1 MKRRIL
7 FVIGLF
13 IGMMFFNYSIVLAN
27 EEGEEGRDL
36 AEDALS
42 GILIEQNTG
51 AVLFDKDAHE
61 QLPPA
66 SMTKIMTLLLIMEAL
81 EKGDISKEE
90 IVVVSEYAASMG
102 GSQVFL
108 EAGEE
113 MSVDDLIKGIAI
125 ASGNDASVAM
135 AETIAGTEE
144 EFVRAMN
151 EKAEELDL
159 KNTHFM
165 NTTGLPAANHYSS
178 AYDMAVMTRELLKY
192 EDITS
197 YTSIY
202 EDYLRQGEENE
213 FWLVNTN
220 KLIRSYP
227 GADGMKTGYTN
238 EAKYCLTAT
247 AKRDDM
253 RVIAVVMGAETP
265 KERNKM
271 VSGLLDYGF
280 QSYHTKQLF
289 AKEETIT
296 QLNKIKAEPYHFD
309 IVTEQG
315 VHTLHKKGEE
325 EPAVTTEV
333 SIQEEWDFPVKEGT
347 IVGELTVK
355 ENNEPVYTTPLI
367 VKEDITEASILEL
380 TKRTLQK
387 MVKAED

>member
-7 FVIGLF
+7 CMIGLL
-13 IGMMFFNYSIVLAN
+13 IGTIFFNYSTVLAN
-27 EEGEEGRDL
+27 EENKEETKL

-42 GILIEQNTG
+42 SVLIEQNTG
-51 AVLFDKDAHE
+51 TVLFDKDAHE

-81 EKGDISKEE
+81 EKGEISKED

-135 AETIAGTEE
+135 AEKIAGTEE

-151 EKAEELDL
+151 KKAEELAL
-159 KNTHFM
+159 ENTHFA
-165 NTTGLPAANHYSS
+165 NTTGLPAADHYSS
-178 AYDMAVMTRELLKY
+178 AYDMAVMTRELLHF
-192 EDITS
+192 EDITN

-271 VSGLLDYGF
+271 ISGLMDYGF
-280 QSYHTKQLF
+280 QSYQTEQLF
-289 AKEETIT
+289 AKEETVME
-296 QLNKIKAEPYHFD
+296 LNKIKADPHHFD
-309 IVTEQG
+309 IVTEQS
-315 VHTLHKKGEE
+315 VHTLQKKGQEE
-325 EPAVTTEV
+325 AAVTTEV
-333 SIQEEWDFPVKEGT
+333 SIQDNWEFPVKKGT
-347 IVGELTVK
+347 VVGELTVK
-355 ENNEPVYTTPLI
+355 ENDEPVYATPLI
-367 VKEDITEASILEL
+367 VNEDISEASVLEL
-380 TKRTLQK
+380 AKRTMQK
-387 MVKAED
+387 MVKAAD

>member
-1 MKRRIL
+1 MKRLIL
-7 FVIGLF
+7 LTIAVLIGNMLF
-13 IGMMFFNYSIVLAN
+13 THSTVSAN
-27 EEGEEGRDL
+27 EENKEKAPL
-36 AEDALS
+36 ADNALS
-42 GILIEQNTG
+42 GVLIEQNTG
-51 AVLFDKDAHE
+51 KVLFDKDAHE

-81 EKGDISKEE
+81 EEGKISKEE
-90 IVVVSEYAASMG
+90 MVVVSEYAASMG

-144 EFVRAMN
+144 EFVQKMN
-151 EKAEELDL
+151 EKAEQLQL
-159 KNTHFM
+159 KDTHFK
-165 NTTGLPAANHYSS
+165 NTTGLPADNHYSS

-192 EDITS
+192 EDITN

-202 EDYLRQGEENE
+202 EDYLRQGEDNE

-227 GADGMKTGYTN
+227 GADGMKTGYTS

-280 QSYHTKQLF
+280 QSYQTKQLF
-289 AKEETIT
+289 GKEEKVME
-296 QLNKIKAEPYHFD
+296 LEKIKADPYHFD
-309 IVTEQG
+309 IVTKSS
-315 VHTLHKKGEE
+315 VHSLHKKGEE
-325 EPAVTTEV
+325 ESAITTEI
-333 SIQEEWDFPVKEGT
+333 SLQEDWKFPIKKGAV
-347 IVGELTVK
+347 VGELIVK
-355 ENNEPVYTTPLI
+355 ENEQTIYTTPLI
-367 VKEDITEASILEL
+367 VNEDITEASITTL
-380 TKRTLQK
+380 TKRALQK
-387 MVKAED
+387 MVNSAD

>member
-7 FVIGLF
+7 CMIGLL
-13 IGMMFFNYSIVLAN
+13 IGTIFFNYSTVLAN
-27 EEGEEGRDL
+27 EENKEETKL

-42 GILIEQNTG
+42 SVLIEQNTG
-51 AVLFDKDAHE
+51 TVLFDKDAHE

-81 EKGDISKEE
+81 EKEEISKED

-135 AETIAGTEE
+135 AEKIAGTEE

-151 EKAEELDL
+151 KKAEELAL
-159 KNTHFM
+159 ENTHFA
-165 NTTGLPAANHYSS
+165 NTTGLPAADHYSS
-178 AYDMAVMTRELLKY
+178 AYDMAVMTRELLHF
-192 EDITS
+192 EDITN

-202 EDYLRQGEENE
+202 EDYLRQGKENE

-271 VSGLLDYGF
+271 ISGLMDYGF
-280 QSYHTKQLF
+280 QSYKTEQLF
-289 AKEETIT
+289 AKEETVME
-296 QLNKIKAEPYHFD
+296 LNKIKADPHHFD
-309 IVTEQG
+309 IVTEQS
-315 VHTLHKKGEE
+315 VHTLQKKGQEE
-325 EPAVTTEV
+325 AAVTTEV
-333 SIQEEWDFPVKEGT
+333 SIQDNWEFPVKKGT
-347 IVGELTVK
+347 VVGELTVK
-355 ENNEPVYTTPLI
+355 ENDEPVYATPLI
-367 VKEDITEASILEL
+367 VNEDISEASVLEL
-380 TKRTLQK
+380 AKRTMQK
-387 MVKAED
+387 MVKAAD

>member
-7 FVIGLF
+7 CMIGLL
-13 IGMMFFNYSIVLAN
+13 IGTIFFNYSTVLAN
-27 EEGEEGRDL
+27 EENKEETKL

-42 GILIEQNTG
+42 SVLIEQNTG
-51 AVLFDKDAHE
+51 TVLFDKDAHE

-81 EKGDISKEE
+81 EKEEISKED

-135 AETIAGTEE
+135 AEKIAGTEE

-151 EKAEELDL
+151 KKAEELAL
-159 KNTHFM
+159 ENTHFA
-165 NTTGLPAANHYSS
+165 NTTGLPAADHYSS
-178 AYDMAVMTRELLKY
+178 AYDMAVMTRELLHF
-192 EDITS
+192 EDITN

-271 VSGLLDYGF
+271 ISGLMDYGF
-280 QSYHTKQLF
+280 QSYKTEQLF
-289 AKEETIT
+289 AKEETVME
-296 QLNKIKAEPYHFD
+296 LNKIKTDPHHFD
-309 IVTEQG
+309 IVTEQS
-315 VHTLHKKGEE
+315 VHTLQKKGQEE
-325 EPAVTTEV
+325 AAVTTEV
-333 SIQEEWDFPVKEGT
+333 SIQDNWEFPVKKGT
-347 IVGELTVK
+347 VVGELTVK
-355 ENNEPVYTTPLI
+355 ENDEPVYATPLI
-367 VKEDITEASILEL
+367 VNEDISEASVLEL
-380 TKRTLQK
+380 AKRTMQK
-387 MVKAED
+387 MVKAAD

>member
-7 FVIGLF
+7 CMIGLL
-13 IGMMFFNYSIVLAN
+13 IGTIFFNYSTVLAN
-27 EEGEEGRDL
+27 EENKEETKL

-42 GILIEQNTG
+42 SVLIEQNTG
-51 AVLFDKDAHE
+51 TVLFDKDAHE

-81 EKGDISKEE
+81 EKEEISKED

-135 AETIAGTEE
+135 AEKIAGTEE

-151 EKAEELDL
+151 KKAEELAL
-159 KNTHFM
+159 ENTHFA
-165 NTTGLPAANHYSS
+165 NTTGLPAADHYSS
-178 AYDMAVMTRELLKY
+178 AYDMAVMTRELLHF
-192 EDITS
+192 EDITN

-271 VSGLLDYGF
+271 ISGLMDYGF
-280 QSYHTKQLF
+280 QSYKTEQLF
-289 AKEETIT
+289 AKEETVME
-296 QLNKIKAEPYHFD
+296 LNKIKADPHHFD
-309 IVTEQG
+309 IVTEQS
-315 VHTLHKKGEE
+315 VHTLQKKGQEE
-325 EPAVTTEV
+325 AAVTTEV
-333 SIQEEWDFPVKEGT
+333 SIQDNWEFPVKKGT
-347 IVGELTVK
+347 VVGELTVK
-355 ENNEPVYTTPLI
+355 ENDEPVYATPLI
-367 VKEDITEASILEL
+367 VNEDISEASVLEL
-380 TKRTLQK
+380 AKRTMQK
-387 MVKAED
+387 MVKAAD

>member
-1 MKRRIL
+1 MKRRSLLI
-7 FVIGLF
+7 IGLL
-13 IGMMFFNYSIVLAN
+13 IVSIFFNYSTVLAN
-27 EEGEEGRDL
+27 EENSKNQDL
-36 AEDALS
+36 AGDALS
-42 GILIEQNTG
+42 GVLIEQNTG
-51 AVLFDKDAHE
+51 KLLFDKDAHE

-81 EKGDISKEE
+81 DTEKIAKEDM
-90 IVVVSEYAASMG
+90 VVVSEYAASMG

-113 MSVDDLIKGIAI
+113 MTVDDLIKGIAI

-135 AETIAGTEE
+135 AEMIAGTEE
-144 EFVRAMN
+144 EFVAEMN
-151 EKAEELDL
+151 KRAEELNL
-159 KNTHFM
+159 ENTHFA
-165 NTTGLPAANHYSS
+165 NTTGLPAENHYSS

-192 EDITS
+192 EDITN

-238 EAKYCLTAT
+238 EAMYCLTAT

-280 QSYHTKQLF
+280 QGYQTKQLF
-289 AKEETIT
+289 AKEETVME
-296 QLNKIKAEPYHFD
+296 LDKIKAKPHSFN
-309 IVTEQG
+309 IVTEQA
-315 VHTLHKKGEE
+315 VHSLYKKGQE
-325 EPAVTTEV
+325 EPAVTTDI
-333 SIQEEWDFPVKEGT
+333 SIQEDWEFPIKKGT
-347 IVGELTVK
+347 VIGELTVK
-355 ENNEPVYTTPLI
+355 ENNEPVHSTPLI
-367 VKEDITEASILEL
+367 VKEDIAEASVLEL
-380 TKRTLQK
+380 AKRSMQK
-387 MVKAED
+387 MVKSGD

>member
-7 FVIGLF
+7 CMIGLL
-13 IGMMFFNYSIVLAN
+13 IGTIFFNYSTVLAN
-27 EEGEEGRDL
+27 EENKEETKL

-42 GILIEQNTG
+42 SVLIEQNTG
-51 AVLFDKDAHE
+51 TVLFDKDAHE

-81 EKGDISKEE
+81 EKGEISKED

-135 AETIAGTEE
+135 AEKIAGTEE

-151 EKAEELDL
+151 KKAEELAL
-159 KNTHFM
+159 ENTHFA
-165 NTTGLPAANHYSS
+165 NTTGLPAADHYSS
-178 AYDMAVMTRELLKY
+178 AYDMAVMTRELLHF
-192 EDITS
+192 EDITN

-271 VSGLLDYGF
+271 ISGLMDYGF
-280 QSYHTKQLF
+280 QSYQTEQLF
-289 AKEETIT
+289 AKEETVME
-296 QLNKIKAEPYHFD
+296 LNKIKADPHHFD
-309 IVTEQG
+309 IVTEQS
-315 VHTLHKKGEE
+315 VHTLQKKGQEE
-325 EPAVTTEV
+325 AAVTTEV
-333 SIQEEWDFPVKEGT
+333 SIQDNWEFPVKKGT
-347 IVGELTVK
+347 VVGELTVK
-355 ENNEPVYTTPLI
+355 ENDESVYATPLI
-367 VKEDITEASILEL
+367 VNEDISEASVLEL
-380 TKRTLQK
+380 AKRTMQK
-387 MVKAED
+387 MVKAAD

>member
-7 FVIGLF
+7 CMIGLL
-13 IGMMFFNYSIVLAN
+13 IGTIFFNYSTVLAN
-27 EEGEEGRDL
+27 EENKEETKL

-42 GILIEQNTG
+42 SVLIEQNTG
-51 AVLFDKDAHE
+51 TVLFDKDAHE

-81 EKGDISKEE
+81 EKEEISKED

-135 AETIAGTEE
+135 AEKIAGTEE

-151 EKAEELDL
+151 KKAEELAL
-159 KNTHFM
+159 ENTHFA
-165 NTTGLPAANHYSS
+165 NTTGLPAADHYSS
-178 AYDMAVMTRELLKY
+178 AYDMAVMTRELLHF
-192 EDITS
+192 EDITN

-271 VSGLLDYGF
+271 ISGLMDYGF
-280 QSYHTKQLF
+280 QSYQTEQLF
-289 AKEETIT
+289 AKEETVME
-296 QLNKIKAEPYHFD
+296 LNKIKADPHHFD
-309 IVTEQG
+309 IVTEQS
-315 VHTLHKKGEE
+315 VHTLQKKGQEE
-325 EPAVTTEV
+325 AAVTTEV
-333 SIQEEWDFPVKEGT
+333 SIQDNWEFPVKKGT
-347 IVGELTVK
+347 VVGELTVK
-355 ENNEPVYTTPLI
+355 ENDEPVYATPLI
-367 VKEDITEASILEL
+367 VNEDISEASVLEL
-380 TKRTLQK
+380 AKRTMQK
-387 MVKAED
+387 MVKAAD

>member
-7 FVIGLF
+7 CMIGLL
-13 IGMMFFNYSIVLAN
+13 IGTIFFNYSTVLAN
-27 EEGEEGRDL
+27 EENKEETKL

-42 GILIEQNTG
+42 SVLIEQNTG
-51 AVLFDKDAHE
+51 TVLFDKDAHE

-81 EKGDISKEE
+81 EKEEISKED

-135 AETIAGTEE
+135 AEKIAGTEE

-151 EKAEELDL
+151 KKAEELAL
-159 KNTHFM
+159 ENTHFA
-165 NTTGLPAANHYSS
+165 NTTGLPAADHYSS
-178 AYDMAVMTRELLKY
+178 AYDMAVMTRELLHF
-192 EDITS
+192 EDITN

-271 VSGLLDYGF
+271 ISGLMDYGF
-280 QSYHTKQLF
+280 QSYQTEQLF
-289 AKEETIT
+289 AKEETVME
-296 QLNKIKAEPYHFD
+296 LNKIKADPHHFD
-309 IVTEQG
+309 IVTEQS
-315 VHTLHKKGEE
+315 VHTLQKKGQEE
-325 EPAVTTEV
+325 AAVTTEV
-333 SIQEEWDFPVKEGT
+333 SIQDNWEFPVKKGT
-347 IVGELTVK
+347 VVGELTVK
-355 ENNEPVYTTPLI
+355 ENDEPVFATPLI
-367 VKEDITEASILEL
+367 VNEDISEASVLEL
-380 TKRTLQK
+380 AKRTMQK
-387 MVKAED
+387 MVKAAD

>member
-7 FVIGLF
+7 CMIGLL
-13 IGMMFFNYSIVLAN
+13 IGTIFFNYSTVLAN
-27 EEGEEGRDL
+27 EENKEETKL

-42 GILIEQNTG
+42 SVLIEQNTG
-51 AVLFDKDAHE
+51 TVLFDKDAHE

-81 EKGDISKEE
+81 EKGEISKED

-135 AETIAGTEE
+135 AEKIAGTEE

-151 EKAEELDL
+151 KKAEELAL
-159 KNTHFM
+159 ENTHFA
-165 NTTGLPAANHYSS
+165 NTTGLPAADHYSS
-178 AYDMAVMTRELLKY
+178 AYDMAVMTRELLHF
-192 EDITS
+192 EDITN

-271 VSGLLDYGF
+271 ISGLMDYGF
-280 QSYHTKQLF
+280 QSYQTEQLF
-289 AKEETIT
+289 AKEETVME
-296 QLNKIKAEPYHFD
+296 LNKIKADPHHFD
-309 IVTEQG
+309 IVTEQS
-315 VHTLHKKGEE
+315 VHTLQKKGQEE
-325 EPAVTTEV
+325 AAVTTEV
-333 SIQEEWDFPVKEGT
+333 SIRDNWEFPVKKGT
-347 IVGELTVK
+347 VVGELTVK
-355 ENNEPVYTTPLI
+355 ENDEPVYATPLI
-367 VKEDITEASILEL
+367 VNEDISEASVLEL
-380 TKRTLQK
+380 AKRTMQK
-387 MVKAED
+387 MVKAAD

>member
-7 FVIGLF
+7 CMIGLL
-13 IGMMFFNYSIVLAN
+13 IGTIFFNYSTVLAN
-27 EEGEEGRDL
+27 EENKEETKL

-42 GILIEQNTG
+42 SVLIEQNTG
-51 AVLFDKDAHE
+51 TVLFDKDAHE

-81 EKGDISKEE
+81 EKEEISKED

-135 AETIAGTEE
+135 AEKIAGTEE

-151 EKAEELDL
+151 KKAEELAL
-159 KNTHFM
+159 ENTHFA
-165 NTTGLPAANHYSS
+165 NTTGLPAADHYSS
-178 AYDMAVMTRELLKY
+178 AYDMAVMTRELLHF
-192 EDITS
+192 EDITN

-271 VSGLLDYGF
+271 ISGLMDYGF
-280 QSYHTKQLF
+280 QSYQTEQLF
-289 AKEETIT
+289 AKEETVME
-296 QLNKIKAEPYHFD
+296 LNKIKADPHHFD
-309 IVTEQG
+309 IVTEQS
-315 VHTLHKKGEE
+315 VHTLQKKGQEE
-325 EPAVTTEV
+325 AAVTTEV
-333 SIQEEWDFPVKEGT
+333 SIQDNWEFPVKKGT
-347 IVGELTVK
+347 VVGELTVK
-355 ENNEPVYTTPLI
+355 ENDESVYATPLI
-367 VKEDITEASILEL
+367 VNEDISEASVLEL
-380 TKRTLQK
+380 AKRTMQK
-387 MVKAED
+387 MVKAAD

>member
-1 MKRRIL
+1 MKRRVL
-7 FVIGLF
+7 FIIGLF
-13 IGMMFFNYSIVLAN
+13 ISSMFCNYSTVLAN
-27 EEGEEGRDL
+27 EENNEDQKL
-36 AEDALS
+36 ANDALS
-42 GILIEQNTG
+42 SVLIEQNTG
-51 AVLFDKDAHE
+51 TVLFDKDAHE

-81 EKGDISKEE
+81 EKEEISKDDT
-90 IVVVSEYAASMG
+90 VVVSEYAASMG

-144 EFVRAMN
+144 EFVSAMN
-151 EKAEELDL
+151 KKAKELKL
-159 KNTHFM
+159 ENTHFV
-165 NTTGLPAANHYSS
+165 NTTGLPASNHYSS
-178 AYDMAVMTRELLKY
+178 AYDMAVMTKELLKY
-192 EDITS
+192 EDITN

-271 VSGLLDYGF
+271 ISGLLDYGF

-289 AKEETIT
+289 AKEESVME
-296 QLNKIKAEPYHFD
+296 LEKIKAEPHQFD
-309 IVTEQG
+309 IVTEQS
-315 VHTLHKKGEE
+315 VHSLQKKGQE
-325 EPAVTTEV
+325 EPTITTEV
-333 SIQEEWDFPVKEGT
+333 SIQDEWKFPVKKGT
-347 IVGELTVK
+347 VVGELTVE
-355 ENNEPVYTTPLI
+355 ENNEPIYSTPLI
-367 VKEDITEASILEL
+367 VNEDIKEASTLEL
-380 TKRTLQK
+380 AKRTLQK
-387 MVKAED
+387 MVKTGD

>member
-1 MKRRIL
+1 MKRLIVL
-7 FVIGLF
+7 MIGLL
-13 IGMMFFNYSIVLAN
+13 IGTTFFNYSTVLAN
-27 EEGEEGRDL
+27 EENKEKTSL

-42 GILIEQNTG
+42 GVLIEQNTG
-51 AVLFDKDAHE
+51 TILFDKDAHE

-81 EKGDISKEE
+81 ENDKISKED

-113 MSVDDLIKGIAI
+113 MSVNDLIKGIAI

-144 EFVRAMN
+144 EFVSKMN
-151 EKAEELDL
+151 KKAEELGL
-159 KNTHFM
+159 KDTHFE
-165 NTTGLPAANHYSS
+165 NTTGLPADNHYSS
-178 AYDMAVMTRELLKY
+178 AYDMAVMTRALLQY
-192 EDITS
+192 EDITN

-289 AKEETIT
+289 VKEETVME
-296 QLNKIKAEPYHFD
+296 LNQIKAKPQSFD
-309 IVTEQG
+309 IVTKQD
-315 VHTLHKKGEE
+315 VHSLHKKGEE
-325 EPAVTTEV
+325 EPSVTTEI
-333 SIQEEWDFPVKEGT
+333 SIQDDWKFPIKKGT
-347 IVGELTVK
+347 VVGELIVK
-355 ENNEPVYTTPLI
+355 ENDKPLYTTPLI
-367 VKEDITEASILEL
+367 VKEDITQASIPEL

-387 MVKAED
+387 MVKAAD